1 MASASLASGIFENG
15 LASASLVSDVLDC
28 INLPRSAAILE
39 DLLTPD
45 RDLVLDAFDD
55 VFTSFNGFGAV
66 DGGSEDKQ
74 TDLSCRDD
82 SETMVN
88 MQAGYRI
95 CFEGCF
101 SDFVE
106 LEVSHLGI
114 SGVFDSSDWLPI
126 DHVISDLAEEDAV
139 GTDILF
145 GAMGG
150 DRFGDEIRRDR
161 AIDEDF
167 FWFLFC
173 HYRIKSTDTSHAD
186 ANANEGLCHGILILD
201 FIERK
206 MTVYSRIKP
215 NYLCNS
221 KFIRSTYNPVYNK
234 PFLRF
239 HISGKT

>member
-74 TDLSCRDD
+74 TDLACQD
-82 SETMVN
+82 SAETMINVE
-88 MQAGYRI
+88 AGQRI
-95 CFEGCF
+95 GFEGSL

-106 LEVSHLGI
+106 LEVSHFGI
-114 SGVFDSSDWLPI
+114 RRVLDGGDWFAI
-126 DHVISDLAEEDAV
+126 DDIISDLAEEDAV

-145 GAMGG
+145 GAVGG
-150 DRFGDEIRRDR
+150 D
-161 AIDEDF
+161 
-167 FWFLFC
+167 
-173 HYRIKSTDTSHAD
+173 
-186 ANANEGLCHGILILD
+186 
-201 FIERK
+201 
-206 MTVYSRIKP
+206 
-215 NYLCNS
+215 
-221 KFIRSTYNPVYNK
+221 
-234 PFLRF
+234 
-239 HISGKT
+239 